1 VGPITLEAL
10 AFFSQ
15 PEGQA
20 LLAQAATPKKQDLLA
35 LQHRLR
41 TQYPADLCRAAV
53 ALIEQRHRSTAK
65 FTRAAHMY
73 FDREGLEMATG
84 EPIACYRA
92 ARLGAW
98 DTIMDLCCGIGGDLL
113 QLASQARVVAV
124 DTDRVRLAMARM
136 NAAVHGRSKIAFVQ
150 ADAQTLKPQADL
162 VFCDPARRQGQ
173 RRTRRGA
180 EYQPPLSFI
189 LDLCR
194 RVPAVVAK
202 VSPAIPEEDIPPQA
216 EAEFISFNGQCREAA
231 LYFGPLRQSQ
241 RRATLLPGP
250 HILDDRQVPIV
261 PVAPPGRF
269 VFDPDPAVVRAHL
282 IDQLAAQLN
291 AWKLDPQI
299 AYLSADQVI
308 PTPFAQAFE
317 VLHCRPFQLKD
328 LRRFMAQEG
337 YFPHEIKKRRFPME
351 PDVLRQHLKLRSGSK
366 PVTLIMTRLAEK
378 PTALIC
384 QRLGN

>member
-1 VGPITLEAL
+1 
-10 AFFSQ
+10 
-15 PEGQA
+15 
-20 LLAQAATPKKQDLLA
+20 
-35 LQHRLR
+35 
-41 TQYPADLCRAAV
+41 
-53 ALIEQRHRSTAK
+53 
-65 FTRAAHMY
+65 
-73 FDREGLEMATG
+73 
-84 EPIACYRA
+84 
-92 ARLGAW
+92 
-98 DTIMDLCCGIGGDLL
+98 
-113 QLASQARVVAV
+113 
-124 DTDRVRLAMARM
+124 
-136 NAAVHGRSKIAFVQ
+136 
-150 ADAQTLKPQADL
+150 
-162 VFCDPARRQGQ
+162 
-173 RRTRRGA
+173 
-180 EYQPPLSFI
+180 
-189 LDLCR
+189 
-194 RVPAVVAK
+194 VVAK